1 MTTSN
6 TNCANYTN
14 IELEILSMLSENGK
28 KLFEDMYNGKAL
40 GAANNIKSIGLIY
53 QDIASNTDLKD
64 LSANELKRKIKLVND
79 YYIEKRGK
87 SSYAIITGIKIMTGF
102 LDDCQ
107 NDVEVLCEKLKDAYN
122 SYLLDSEN
130 RIKKIGLYAWEILKN
145 VKSILVFDYSST
157 VNLMME
163 TAIQHNLV
171 LDVYVPESRILDGG
185 HQFLRNGVSMG
196 HKMHYIPDV
205 SMSKFIPMVDACFIG
220 AETLY
225 PNGTVFNTA
234 GSDLVGLLCSIFD
247 KPLYVPSAMIKLDP
261 KGFDGFIKAEHI
273 GSAGKF
279 FGLQLEE
286 ELVKSIKIECV
297 GLVKVEPKYITSFIT
312 EYGIV
317 NPSELGNISR
327 QYIKEVEKEG
337 QKGGS
342 L

>member
-1 MTTSN
+1 MTN
-6 TNCANYTN
+6 EYAHEYTQ

-28 KLFEDMYNGKAL
+28 KLFDDMYNSKAL

-53 QDIASNTDLKD
+53 QDIASNTDLRNI
-64 LSANELKRKIKLVND
+64 SADELKRRIKLVND

-107 NDVEVLCEKLKDAYN
+107 DDVNHICEKLKDAYN
-122 SYLLDSEN
+122 CYLADSES
-130 RIKKIGLYAWEILKN
+130 RTEKISLYAWERLKN

-157 VNLMME
+157 VNLMMK

-196 HKMHYIPDV
+196 HRMHYIPDV
-205 SMSKFIPMVDACFIG
+205 SMSKFILMVDACFIG

-234 GSDLVGLLCSIFD
+234 GSDLVGLLCNFFD
-247 KPLYVPSAMIKLDP
+247 KPLYVPTAMIKLDP
-261 KGFDGFIKAEHI
+261 KGFDGFMKAEHI

-279 FGLQLEE
+279 FGLQLED
-286 ELVKSIKIECV
+286 ELAKSIKIECV
-297 GLVKVEPKYITSFIT
+297 GLVKIDSKYITAFIT
-312 EYGIV
+312 EYGIIK
-317 NPSELGNISR
+317 PAELENTAR
-327 QYIKEVEKEG
+327 QYMREIGEA
-337 QKGGS
+337 

>member
-1 MTTSN
+1 MTTG
-6 TNCANYTN
+6 YTN
-14 IELEILSMLSENGK
+14 VELEILSMLSDNGK
-28 KLFEDMYNGKAL
+28 KMFDDMYNGKAL

-53 QDIASNTDLKD
+53 QDIASNTDLHIV
-64 LSANELKRKIKLVND
+64 SAEELKRRIKLVND

-107 NDVEVLCEKLKDAYN
+107 KDVAQLCAKLKDAYN
-122 SYLLDSEN
+122 CYLSDAEERTKNIS
-130 RIKKIGLYAWEILKN
+130 LYAWEILKN

-157 VNLMME
+157 VNLMMK
-163 TAIQHNLV
+163 TAIQHDLV

-196 HKMHYIPDV
+196 HRMHYIPDV

-225 PNGTVFNTA
+225 PNGAVFNTA
-234 GSDLVGLLCSIFD
+234 GSDLVGLLCSLFG

-261 KGFDGFIKAEHI
+261 KGFDGFMKTEHI

-286 ELVKSIKIECV
+286 ELVKSVKIECV
-297 GLVKVEPKYITSFIT
+297 GLVKVEPKYITAFIT
-312 EYGIV
+312 EYGII
-317 NPSELGNISR
+317 NPTKIENIAR
-327 QYIKEVEKEG
+327 QYMKEIGETT
-337 QKGGS
+337 
-342 L
+342 